1 MCENHFNKSVM
12 LPMILT
18 AVFLLSLSSLAFEVL
33 LTRVF
38 SISQWNHL
46 SFMVISIALFGF
58 AAAGTFLSLMDTF
71 KKDWEQRLSASGP
84 VKIFIILYTIT
95 AIGSFIFL
103 NGIPL
108 DYFKLPLEPVQIFYL
123 LTAYLVLA
131 LPFFFAGLVISLA
144 YAFIPERTGLV
155 YFASMAGS
163 ACGAILP
170 VPFLPLLGEGRF
182 IIFAALIPLIIIP
195 FQSPPANKIHMM
207 TKLMPRGKRFA
218 LQASVLFILVISG
231 LIVLMGGSTGINV
244 TPSPYKDLSR
254 ILKFPDTRIFK
265 TVTGLRG
272 KFDNV
277 QSPYIRFAPGLSL
290 KFKGTLPEQE
300 AIYKDGDTPFFI
312 YKPHRQTDEWF
323 SKFTLPY
330 AGYMLARNPEHILL
344 IQDGGGSGIPCVM
357 ASGARN
363 ITIVEQNPQI
373 AQMVRKHYNIPVV
386 NQNPKAFLARSDTHY
401 DIIHI
406 ENWGSSLPGSDA
418 LTQGYLFTT
427 ESFSEYLNHLTENGI
442 LIMARKLLLPPA
454 DCVRLWAEAYESLR
468 SLEFKNPEQHI
479 AVLRNWSTFTLI
491 VSVKP
496 FNDMTALK
504 DFAQNMN
511 FDLVFLPGITKE
523 MVNRF
528 NRFDAPYYFSELN
541 RLAEAYRSK
550 TEKAYFETYPLDVAP
565 QSDSRP
571 FPGRFLKWSKLK
583 ALYKMTGSRFYSL
596 FMSGELVVCVV
607 FLQALVIAI
616 FLLIVPVLTI
626 KKQDK
631 KPNISHMLYFLA
643 VGTGFMFVELFFIKK
658 YILIFGDPVISF
670 TVVLTGILIFSGLGG
685 YCSQRIGPG
694 GLRNVLI
701 ALIAVL
707 VLVFLGLDSMIRGIL
722 GFSKILQYA
731 LAILL
736 LILPCFLVGFP
747 FPLGMRYLLNR
758 PAQRAYAWTANGCAS
773 VLASV
778 LSAQIALSLGI
789 PIIILFAAA
798 AYLLAFLISNT
809 KTIGQK

>member
-1 MCENHFNKSVM
+1 
-12 LPMILT
+12 
-18 AVFLLSLSSLAFEVL
+18 
-33 LTRVF
+33 
-38 SISQWNHL
+38 
-46 SFMVISIALFGF
+46 
-58 AAAGTFLSLMDTF
+58 
-71 KKDWEQRLSASGP
+71 
-84 VKIFIILYTIT
+84 
-95 AIGSFIFL
+95 
-103 NGIPL
+103 
-108 DYFKLPLEPVQIFYL
+108 
-123 LTAYLVLA
+123 
-131 LPFFFAGLVISLA
+131 
-144 YAFIPERTGLV
+144 
-155 YFASMAGS
+155 
-163 ACGAILP
+163 
-170 VPFLPLLGEGRF
+170 
-182 IIFAALIPLIIIP
+182 
-195 FQSPPANKIHMM
+195 
-207 TKLMPRGKRFA
+207 
-218 LQASVLFILVISG
+218 
-231 LIVLMGGSTGINV
+231 
-244 TPSPYKDLSR
+244 
-254 ILKFPDTRIFK
+254 
-265 TVTGLRG
+265 
-272 KFDNV
+272 
-277 QSPYIRFAPGLSL
+277 
-290 KFKGTLPEQE
+290 
-300 AIYKDGDTPFFI
+300 
-312 YKPHRQTDEWF
+312 
-323 SKFTLPY
+323 
-330 AGYMLARNPEHILL
+330 
-344 IQDGGGSGIPCVM
+344 
-357 ASGARN
+357 
-363 ITIVEQNPQI
+363 
-373 AQMVRKHYNIPVV
+373 
-386 NQNPKAFLARSDTHY
+386 HY

-454 DCVRLWAEAYESLR
+454 DSIRLWAGAYESLR
-468 SLEFKNPEQHI
+468 SLEFENPGQHI
-479 AVLRNWSTFTLI
+479 AVLRNWSTFTLV

-496 FNDMTALK
+496 FNDMAALK

-528 NRFDAPYYFSELN
+528 NIFDAPYYFFELN

-550 TEKAYFETYPLDVAP
+550 TEKAYFETYPLDVSP

-616 FLLIVPVLTI
+616 FLLILPVLTI

-643 VGTGFMFVELFFIKK
+643 VGAGFMFVELFFIKK
-658 YILIFGDPVISF
+658 YILIFGDPVVSF
-670 TVVLTGILIFSGLGG
+670 TVVLTGILIFSGFGG

-707 VLVFLGLDSMIRGIL
+707 VLVFLGLDPMLRGIL

-736 LILPCFLVGFP
+736 LTLPCFLVGFP

-789 PIIILFAAA
+789 PIIILCAAA
-798 AYLLAFLISNT
+798 AYLLAFLISHN
-809 KTIGQK
+809 KTIGP

>member
-1 MCENHFNKSVM
+1 
-12 LPMILT
+12 MILT

-58 AAAGTFLSLMDTF
+58 AAAGTFLNIMDTH

-84 VKIFIILYTIT
+84 VKIFILLYTVT
-95 AIGSFIFL
+95 AIGSFIAL
-103 NGIPL
+103 NWIPL
-108 DYFKLPLEPVQIFYL
+108 DYFRLPLEPVQIFYL

-144 YAFIPERTGLV
+144 YAFIPEKTGFV

-170 VPFLPLLGEGRF
+170 VPFLPLLGEGKF
-182 IIFAALIPLIIIP
+182 IILATLIPLIIIP
-195 FQSPPANKIHMM
+195 FESTPAIKTIS
-207 TKLMPRGKRFA
+207 LGKRFA
-218 LQASVLFILVISG
+218 LQASGLFIVIIAG
-231 LIVLMGGSTGINV
+231 LIVSAGDGIGIKV
-244 TPSPYKDLSR
+244 VPSPYKDLSR
-254 ILKFPDTRIFK
+254 VLKFPDTRIFE

-272 KFDNV
+272 RFDSV

-290 KFKGTLPEQE
+290 KFKGTLPEQW

-312 YKPHRQTDEWF
+312 YKPRLQKDEGF
-323 SKFTLPY
+323 SRFTLPY
-330 AGYMLARNPEHILL
+330 AGYMLARNSEHILL
-344 IQDGGGSGIPCVM
+344 IQDGGGSAIPCAM

-363 ITIVEQNPQI
+363 LTVVEQNPQI
-373 AQMVRKHYNIPVV
+373 AHMVQKNYNIPVV
-386 NQNPKAFLARSDTHY
+386 TQNPRAFLVRSDTRY

-418 LTQGYLFTT
+418 LTQKYLFTT
-427 ESFSEYLNHLTENGI
+427 PSFSEYLKHLTKNGI

-454 DCVRLWAEAYESLR
+454 DSVRLWAEAYESLK
-468 SLEFKNPEQHI
+468 SLGYENPEQHI
-479 AVLRNWSTFTLI
+479 AILRNWSTFTLI

-496 FNDMTALK
+496 FNDTAVLK
-504 DFAQNMN
+504 EFAQNMN

-528 NRFDAPYYFSELN
+528 NMFDAPYHFSEIN
-541 RLAEAYRSK
+541 RLAEAYRSG
-550 TEKAYFETYPLDVAP
+550 TQKAYFETYPLDVAP
-565 QSDSRP
+565 QSDRRP
-571 FPGRFLKWSKLK
+571 FPGRFLKWAKLK
-583 ALYKMTGSRFYSL
+583 ALYKTTGSRFYSL

-607 FLQALVIAI
+607 FLQALVIAS
-616 FLLIVPVLTI
+616 FLLMLPGFTI

-643 VGTGFMFVELFFIKK
+643 VGAGFMFVELFFIKK
-658 YILIFGDPVISF
+658 YIFIFGDPVISF

-694 GLRNVLI
+694 GLRNVLL

-707 VLVFLGLDSMIRGIL
+707 ILVFLGLDPMIRTIL
-722 GFSKILQYA
+722 GCSKILQYA

-736 LILPCFLVGFP
+736 LTLPCFLVGLP

-758 PAQRAYAWTANGCAS
+758 PAHRAHAWTANGCAS
-773 VLASV
+773 VLTSI

-789 PIIILFAAA
+789 PVIILCAAA
-798 AYLLAFLISNT
+798 AYLVAFLISQT
-809 KTIGQK
+809 KIIGQK

>member
-1 MCENHFNKSVM
+1 
-12 LPMILT
+12 MILP
-18 AVFLLSLSSLAFEVL
+18 AVFLLSLSSIAFEVL

-58 AAAGTFLSLMDTF
+58 AAAGTFLNIIDTY

-84 VKIFIILYTIT
+84 VKIFILLYTVT
-95 AIGSFIFL
+95 AIGSFIVL
-103 NGIPL
+103 NRIPL
-108 DYFKLPLEPVQIFYL
+108 DYFRLPLEPAQIFYL

-144 YAFIPERTGLV
+144 YAFIPEKTGFV

-182 IIFAALIPLIIIP
+182 IILAALIPLIIIP
-195 FQSPPANKIHMM
+195 FERTPAKKIHTT
-207 TKLMPRGKRFA
+207 TKTISRGKPFA
-218 LQASVLFILVISG
+218 LRASALLIVLIAG
-231 LIVLMGGSTGINV
+231 LIVSMGDGIGIKV

-254 ILKFPDTRIFK
+254 VLKFPDTRIFE

-272 KFDNV
+272 RFDSV

-290 KFKGTLPEQE
+290 KFKGTLPEQQ

-312 YKPHRQTDEWF
+312 YKPHLQKDECF

-330 AGYMLARNPEHILL
+330 AGYMLVPKPEHILL
-344 IQDGGGSGIPCVM
+344 IHDGGGSAIPCAM
-357 ASGARN
+357 ASGAPN

-373 AQMVRKHYNIPVV
+373 AHMVRKNYNIPVV

-442 LIMARKLLLPPA
+442 LIMPRKLLLPPA
-454 DCVRLWAEAYESLR
+454 DSVRLWAEAYESLR

-479 AVLRNWSTFTLI
+479 AILRNWSTFTLV

-496 FNDMTALK
+496 FNDMAALK

-528 NRFDAPYYFSELN
+528 NIFDAPYYFFEIN

-596 FMSGELVVCVV
+596 FMSGELVVFVV
-607 FLQALVIAI
+607 FLQALFIAI
-616 FLLIVPVLTI
+616 FLLMLPVLAI
-626 KKQDK
+626 KKKEK
-631 KPNISHMLYFLA
+631 KQNISHLIYFLA
-643 VGTGFMFVELFFIKK
+643 VGAGFMFVELFFIKK

-670 TVVLTGILIFSGLGG
+670 TVVLTGILIFSGFGG
-685 YCSQRIGPG
+685 YCSQRVGPG

-707 VLVFLGLDSMIRGIL
+707 VLVFLGLDPMIRGIL

-789 PIIILFAAA
+789 PIIILCAAA
-798 AYLLAFLISNT
+798 AYLVAFFISNT
-809 KTIGQK
+809 KTMGALPLC

>member
-58 AAAGTFLSLMDTF
+58 AAAGTFLNIMDTRQ
-71 KKDWEQRLSASGP
+71 KNWEQRLSASDSL
-84 VKIFIILYTIT
+84 KIFILLYTVT
-95 AIGSFIFL
+95 AMGSFIVL
-103 NGIPL
+103 NRIPL
-108 DYFKLPLEPVQIFYL
+108 DYFRLPLEPVQIFYL

-144 YAFIPERTGLV
+144 YAFIPEKTGVV

-170 VPFLPLLGEGRF
+170 VPFLPLLGEGKF
-182 IIFAALIPLIIIP
+182 IIFAALIPLIFIP
-195 FQSPPANKIHMM
+195 FKKTPAKKKHTT
-207 TKLMPRGKRFA
+207 TKSISHGKRFTF
-218 LQASVLFILVISG
+218 QVSSLFIVLIAGLLV
-231 LIVLMGGSTGINV
+231 LTGDGIGIKV
-244 TPSPYKDLSR
+244 IPSPYKDLSR
-254 ILKFPDTRIFK
+254 VLKFPDTRIFE
-265 TVTGLRG
+265 TLTALNGR
-272 KFDNV
+272 FDGV

-290 KFKGTLPEQE
+290 KYNGTLPEQL
-300 AIYKDGDTPFFI
+300 AIFKDGDTPFFI
-312 YKPHRQTDEWF
+312 YKPHLQKDVGF
-323 SKFTLPY
+323 SRFTLPY
-330 AGYMLARNPEHILL
+330 AGYILTPNPEHVLL
-344 IQDGGGSGIPCVM
+344 IQDGGGSAIPCAM
-357 ASGARN
+357 ACGARN
-363 ITIVEQNPQI
+363 ITIVEQKPQLAHI
-373 AQMVRKHYNIPVV
+373 IRKNYNIPVV

-418 LTQGYLFTT
+418 LTQSYLFTT

-454 DCVRLWAEAYESLR
+454 DAVRLWAEAYESLR

-479 AVLRNWSTFTLI
+479 AVLRDWSRFTLI
-491 VSVKP
+491 VSVMPLK
-496 FNDMTALK
+496 DTDVLK

-511 FDLVFLPGITKE
+511 FDLVFLPGITKQ

-528 NRFDAPYYFSELN
+528 NIFDAPYYFSEIN
-541 RLAEAYRSK
+541 YLAKAYRSG
-550 TEKAYFETYPLDVAP
+550 TEHVFFKTYPLDVKP
-565 QSDSRP
+565 QPDNRP
-571 FPGRFLKWSKLK
+571 FPGRFLKWPKLK
-583 ALYKMTGSRFYSL
+583 ALYKITGSRFYSL
-596 FMSGELVVCVV
+596 FMSGEVVVCVV
-607 FLQALVIAI
+607 FVQALVISVF
-616 FLLIVPVLTI
+616 FLMVPVLTI

-631 KPNISHMLYFLA
+631 KKNISHMLYFLS
-643 VGTGFMFVELFFIKK
+643 VGAGFMFVELFFIKK
-658 YILIFGDPVISF
+658 YIIIFGDPVISF

-685 YCSQRIGPG
+685 YCSQRIGSD
-694 GLRNVLI
+694 GLRNALL

-707 VLVFLGLDSMIRGIL
+707 IFVFLGLDPMVRAIL
-722 GFSKILQYA
+722 GYSKMLQYA

-736 LILPCFLVGFP
+736 LVLPCFLVGLP
-747 FPLGMRYLLNR
+747 FPLGMRYLLNH
-758 PAQRAYAWTANGCAS
+758 PAQRAYAWTTNGCAS
-773 VLASV
+773 VLTSI

-789 PIIILFAAA
+789 PIIILCAAG
-798 AYLLAFLISNT
+798 AYFLAFLMSNT

>member
-1 MCENHFNKSVM
+1 
-12 LPMILT
+12 MILT

-58 AAAGTFLSLMDTF
+58 AAAGTFLNIIDTH
-71 KKDWEQRLSASGP
+71 KKDWEHRLSASGP

-95 AIGSFIFL
+95 AIGSFILL
-103 NGIPL
+103 NRIPL
-108 DYFKLPLEPVQIFYL
+108 DYFRLPLEPVQIFYL

-144 YAFIPERTGLV
+144 YAFIPEKTGVV

-182 IIFAALIPLIIIP
+182 IILAALIPLIIVP
-195 FQSPPANKIHMM
+195 FERSPANKIRM
-207 TKLMPRGKRFA
+207 TPKPMSRGKRFA
-218 LQASVLFILVISG
+218 LRASVLFIVIIAGMLVSI
-231 LIVLMGGSTGINV
+231 GGGIGIKV

-254 ILKFPDTRIFK
+254 VLKYPDTRIFE

-272 KFDNV
+272 RFDSV
-277 QSPYIRFAPGLSL
+277 HSPYIRFAPGLSL
-290 KFKGTLPEQE
+290 RFKDILPEQW
-300 AIYKDGDTPFFI
+300 AIYKDGDTPFFA
-312 YKPHRQTDEWF
+312 YKLQPQKDERF
-323 SKFTLPY
+323 SRFTLPY
-330 AGYMLARNPEHILL
+330 AGYMVARNPEHILL
-344 IQDGGGSGIPCVM
+344 IQDGGGSAIPCAM
-357 ASGARN
+357 ACGARN
-363 ITIVEQNPQI
+363 ITVVEQNPQI
-373 AQMVRKHYNIPVV
+373 AHMVRKNYNIPVV
-386 NQNPKAFLARSDTHY
+386 NQNPRAFMARSDTHY

-427 ESFSEYLNHLTENGI
+427 ASFSEYLNHLTENGI

-454 DCVRLWAEAYESLR
+454 HSIRLWAAAYESLR
-468 SLEFKNPEQHI
+468 SLDFENPERHI

-496 FNDMTALK
+496 FNDMAVLK

-511 FDLVFLPGITKE
+511 FDFVFLPGITKE

-528 NRFDAPYYFSELN
+528 NIFDVPYHYIEIK
-541 RLAEAYRSK
+541 RLADAYRSG
-550 TEKAYFETYPLDVAP
+550 TQKAYFETYPLDVSP
-565 QSDSRP
+565 QSDRRP

-583 ALYKMTGSRFYSL
+583 ALYKVTGSRFYSL
-596 FMSGELVVCVV
+596 FMSGEVVVSVV
-607 FLQALVIAI
+607 FLEAVFIAI
-616 FLLIVPVLTI
+616 FLLMLPVLSI

-631 KPNISHMLYFLA
+631 KPSISHLIYFLA
-643 VGTGFMFVELFFIKK
+643 VGAGFMFVELFFIKK
-658 YILIFGDPVISF
+658 YIFIFGDPVISF
-670 TVVLTGILIFSGLGG
+670 TVVLTGILIFSGFGG
-685 YCSQRIGPG
+685 YFSQRIGPR

-707 VLVFLGLDSMIRGIL
+707 ILVFLGLDPILPGIL
-722 GFSKILQYA
+722 GCSKILQYA

-736 LILPCFLVGFP
+736 LIPPCFLVGLP
-747 FPLGMRYLLNR
+747 FPLGMRYLLSR
-758 PAQRAYAWTANGCAS
+758 PDQRAYAWTANGCAS
-773 VLASV
+773 VLTSI
-778 LSAQIALSLGI
+778 LSAQLALSLGI
-789 PIIILFAAA
+789 PIIILCAAA
-798 AYLLAFLISNT
+798 AYLLAFLISNI
-809 KTIGQK
+809 KIIGQK

>member
-1 MCENHFNKSVM
+1 MYENHFNKSVM
-12 LPMILT
+12 LPMILP

-58 AAAGTFLSLMDTF
+58 AAAGTFLNITDTF

-84 VKIFIILYTIT
+84 VKIFIILYTVT
-95 AIGSFIFL
+95 AIGSFIVL
-103 NGIPL
+103 NRIPL
-108 DYFKLPLEPVQIFYL
+108 DYFRLPLEPVQIFYL
-123 LTAYLVLA
+123 LTAYLLLA

-144 YAFIPERTGLV
+144 YAFIPEKTGFV

-163 ACGAILP
+163 ACGAILT
-170 VPFLPLLGEGRF
+170 VPFLPLLGEGKF
-182 IIFAALIPLIIIP
+182 IILTALIPLIIIP
-195 FQSPPANKIHMM
+195 FERPPASKIHTT
-207 TKLMPRGKRFA
+207 TKIIPRGKPFA
-218 LQASVLFILVISG
+218 LRASAL
-231 LIVLMGGSTGINV
+231 LIVLITGLLVLMGDGIGIKV

-254 ILKFPDTRIFK
+254 VLKFPDTRIFE
-265 TVTGLRG
+265 TVTGLGGR
-272 KFDNV
+272 FDSV

-290 KFKGTLPEQE
+290 KFKGTLPEQR

-312 YKPHRQTDEWF
+312 YKPHLQKDEWF

-344 IQDGGGSGIPCVM
+344 IQDGGGSGIPCAM

-373 AQMVRKHYNIPVV
+373 AHMIRKNYNIPVV
-386 NQNPKAFLARSDTHY
+386 NQTPRSFMTRSDTHY

-427 ESFSEYLNHLTENGI
+427 TSFSGYLNHLTENGI

-454 DCVRLWAEAYESLR
+454 DSVRLWAEAYESLR

-496 FNDMTALK
+496 FNDTAVLK

-511 FDLVFLPGITKE
+511 FDLVFLPGITKQ

-528 NRFDAPYYFSELN
+528 NIFDAPYYFSELN

-571 FPGRFLKWSKLK
+571 FPGKFLKWSKLK

-616 FLLIVPVLTI
+616 FLLMLPVFTI

-631 KPNISHMLYFLA
+631 KPNISHILYFLA
-643 VGTGFMFVELFFIKK
+643 VGAGFMFVELFFIKK

-670 TVVLTGILIFSGLGG
+670 TVVLTGVLIFSGLGG

-701 ALIAVL
+701 TLIAVL
-707 VLVFLGLDSMIRGIL
+707 ILVFLGLDPMIRGIL
-722 GFSKILQYA
+722 GCSKILQYA

-736 LILPCFLVGFP
+736 LILPCFLVGLP

-758 PAQRAYAWTANGCAS
+758 PAHRAYAWTANGCAS
-773 VLASV
+773 VLTSI
-778 LSAQIALSLGI
+778 LSAQLALSLGI
-789 PIIILFAAA
+789 PIIILCAAA
-798 AYLLAFLISNT
+798 SYLLAFLISHN
-809 KTIGQK
+809 KTIGP

>member
-1 MCENHFNKSVM
+1 MTLAS
-12 LPMILT
+12 
-18 AVFLLSLSSLAFEVL
+18 VFLLSLSSLALEVL

-58 AAAGTFLSLMDTF
+58 AAAGTFLNIIDTR
-71 KKDWEQRLSASGP
+71 KKDWEKRLSSSGP
-84 VKIFIILYTIT
+84 VKFFIILYTVT
-95 AIGSFIFL
+95 AIGSFMVL
-103 NGIPL
+103 NRIPL
-108 DYFKLPLEPVQIFYL
+108 DYFRLPLEPVQIFYL
-123 LTAYLVLA
+123 FTAYLLLS

-144 YAFIPERTGLV
+144 YAFIPEKTGFV

-163 ACGAILP
+163 ACGAIIP

-182 IIFAALIPLIIIP
+182 IILAALIPLIILP
-195 FQSPPANKIHMM
+195 FERPPANKIH
-207 TKLMPRGKRFA
+207 TKTKTTSRGKRFA
-218 LQASVLFILVISG
+218 LQASGLFIVIIAGLLVS
-231 LIVLMGGSTGINV
+231 MGDGIGIKVN
-244 TPSPYKDLSR
+244 PSPYKDLSR
-254 ILKFPDTRIFK
+254 VLKFPDTRIFE

-272 KFDNV
+272 RFDSV

-290 KFKGTLPEQE
+290 KFKDILPKQW
-300 AIYKDGDTPFFI
+300 AIYKDGDTPFFG
-312 YKPHRQTDEWF
+312 YKLQLQKDEWF
-323 SKFTLPY
+323 SRFTLPY
-330 AGYMLARNPEHILL
+330 AGYMLAPNPEHILL
-344 IQDGGGSGIPCVM
+344 IQDGGGSGIPCAM
-357 ASGARN
+357 ACGACN
-363 ITIVEQNPQI
+363 ITIVEQKPQI
-373 AQMVRKHYNIPVV
+373 AHMVRKNYNIPVV
-386 NQNPKAFLARSDTHY
+386 NQNPRAFMARSDNHY

-427 ESFSEYLNHLTENGI
+427 SSFSVYLNHLTENGI

-454 DCVRLWAEAYESLR
+454 DSIRLWAGAYESLR
-468 SLEFKNPEQHI
+468 SLEFENPEQHI

-496 FNDMTALK
+496 FNDMAVLK

-511 FDLVFLPGITKE
+511 FDLVFLPDITKE

-528 NRFDAPYYFSELN
+528 NIFDAPYYFFEIN
-541 RLAEAYRSK
+541 RLAEAYRSG

-596 FMSGELVVCVV
+596 FMSGELVVYVV

-616 FLLIVPVLTI
+616 FLLMLPVFTI

-631 KPNISHMLYFLA
+631 KSNISHILYFLA
-643 VGTGFMFVELFFIKK
+643 VGAGFMFVELFFIKK
-658 YILIFGDPVISF
+658 YIFIFGDPVISF
-670 TVVLTGILIFSGLGG
+670 TMVLTGVLVFSGLGG

-694 GLRNVLI
+694 GLRYVLI

-707 VLVFLGLDSMIRGIL
+707 IFIFLGLDPMIHRIL
-722 GFSKILQYA
+722 GLSKILQYT
-731 LAILL
+731 LATLL
-736 LILPCFLVGFP
+736 LILPGFLVGLP

-773 VLASV
+773 VLTSII
-778 LSAQIALSLGI
+778 SAQIALSLGI
-789 PIIILFAAA
+789 PIIILCAAA
-798 AYLLAFLISNT
+798 AYLVAFFISNT
-809 KTIGQK
+809 KTIGP

>member
-1 MCENHFNKSVM
+1 
-12 LPMILT
+12 MILT

-58 AAAGTFLSLMDTF
+58 AAAGTFLNIIDTH

-84 VKIFIILYTIT
+84 VKIFIILYTVT
-95 AIGSFIFL
+95 AIGSFILL
-103 NGIPL
+103 NRIPL
-108 DYFKLPLEPVQIFYL
+108 DYFRLPLEPVQIFYL
-123 LTAYLVLA
+123 LTAYLLLA

-144 YAFIPERTGLV
+144 YTFIPEKTGFV

-163 ACGAILP
+163 ACGAIIP

-182 IIFAALIPLIIIP
+182 IILAALIPLIIIP
-195 FQSPPANKIHMM
+195 FERPPANKIH
-207 TKLMPRGKRFA
+207 TKTKTISRGKPFA
-218 LQASVLFILVISG
+218 LQASALFIVIIAGLLVS
-231 LIVLMGGSTGINV
+231 MGDGIGIKV
-244 TPSPYKDLSR
+244 TPSPYKELSR
-254 ILKFPDTRIFK
+254 VLKFPDTRIFV

-272 KFDNV
+272 RFDSV

-290 KFKGTLPEQE
+290 KFKGTLPEQW
-300 AIYKDGDTPFFI
+300 AIFKDGDTPFFI
-312 YKPHRQTDEWF
+312 YKPHLQKDEWF
-323 SKFTLPY
+323 SRVTLSY
-330 AGYMLARNPEHILL
+330 AGYMLVPNPEHILL
-344 IQDGGGSGIPCVM
+344 IQDGGGSAIPCAM

-363 ITIVEQNPQI
+363 ITIVEQKPQI
-373 AQMVRKHYNIPVV
+373 AHMVRKNYNIPVV
-386 NQNPKAFLARSDTHY
+386 NQTPRAFMTRSDTHY

-418 LTQGYLFTT
+418 LTQEYLFTT
-427 ESFSEYLNHLTENGI
+427 TSFSEYLNHLTENGI
-442 LIMARKLLLPPA
+442 LIMARKLLLPPS
-454 DCVRLWAEAYESLR
+454 DSIRLWAGAYESLR
-468 SLEFKNPEQHI
+468 SLEFENPEQHI

-496 FNDMTALK
+496 FNDTAVLK
-504 DFAQNMN
+504 DFARNMN

-528 NRFDAPYYFSELN
+528 NIFDAPYHFFEIN
-541 RLAEAYRSK
+541 RLAEAYRSG

-596 FMSGELVVCVV
+596 FMSGEIVVSVV
-607 FLQALVIAI
+607 FLEALVIAI
-616 FLLIVPVLTI
+616 FLLMLPVFTI

-631 KPNISHMLYFLA
+631 KPNISHLIYFLA
-643 VGTGFMFVELFFIKK
+643 VGAGFMFVELFFIKK
-658 YILIFGDPVISF
+658 YIFIFGDPVISF

-707 VLVFLGLDSMIRGIL
+707 ILVFLGLDPMIRGIL

-736 LILPCFLVGFP
+736 LILPCFLVGLP

-773 VLASV
+773 VLTSI

-789 PIIILFAAA
+789 PIIILCAAA
-798 AYLLAFLISNT
+798 AYLLAFLISQT
-809 KTIGQK
+809 KIIGQK

>member
-1 MCENHFNKSVM
+1 
-12 LPMILT
+12 
-18 AVFLLSLSSLAFEVL
+18 
-33 LTRVF
+33 
-38 SISQWNHL
+38 
-46 SFMVISIALFGF
+46 MVISIALFGF
-58 AAAGTFLSLMDTF
+58 AAAGTFLNIIDTY
-71 KKDWEQRLSASGP
+71 KKDWEQRLSATGP
-84 VKIFIILYTIT
+84 VKIFIILYTVT
-95 AIGSFIFL
+95 AIGSFIVL
-103 NGIPL
+103 NRIPL
-108 DYFKLPLEPVQIFYL
+108 DYFRLPLEPAQIFYL
-123 LTAYLVLA
+123 LTAYLALA

-144 YAFIPERTGLV
+144 YAFIPQKTGFV

-170 VPFLPLLGEGRF
+170 VPFLPLLGEGKF
-182 IIFAALIPLIIIP
+182 IILAALIPLIIIP
-195 FQSPPANKIHMM
+195 FERTPAKKIHTT
-207 TKLMPRGKRFA
+207 TKTISRGKPFA
-218 LQASVLFILVISG
+218 LQASALLIVLIAG
-231 LIVLMGGSTGINV
+231 LIVSMGDGIGIKV

-254 ILKFPDTRIFK
+254 VLKFPDTRIFE

-272 KFDNV
+272 RFDSV

-290 KFKGTLPEQE
+290 KFKGTLPEQQ

-312 YKPHRQTDEWF
+312 YKPHLQKA
-323 SKFTLPY
+323 KFTLPY
-330 AGYMLARNPEHILL
+330 AGYMLVPKPEHILL
-344 IQDGGGSGIPCVM
+344 IHDGGGSAIPCAM

-363 ITIVEQNPQI
+363 ITIVEQKPRI
-373 AQMVRKHYNIPVV
+373 AHMVRKNYNIPVV
-386 NQNPKAFLARSDTHY
+386 NQNPRAFMARSDTHY

-427 ESFSEYLNHLTENGI
+427 ASFSGYLNHLTENGI

-454 DCVRLWAEAYESLR
+454 DSIRLWAGAYESLR

-491 VSVKP
+491 VSMKP
-496 FNDMTALK
+496 FNDTAVLK

-528 NRFDAPYYFSELN
+528 NIFDAPYYFFEIN
-541 RLAEAYRSK
+541 RLAEAYRSG

-596 FMSGELVVCVV
+596 FMSGELVVFVV
-607 FLQALVIAI
+607 FLQALSIAI
-616 FLLIVPVLTI
+616 FLLMLPVLAI
-626 KKQDK
+626 KKKEK
-631 KPNISHMLYFLA
+631 KQNISHLIYFLA
-643 VGTGFMFVELFFIKK
+643 VGAGFMFVELFFIKK

-670 TVVLTGILIFSGLGG
+670 TVVLTGILIFSGWGG

-707 VLVFLGLDSMIRGIL
+707 ILVFLGLDPMIRGIL

-773 VLASV
+773 VLTSI

-789 PIIILFAAA
+789 PIIILCAAA
-798 AYLLAFLISNT
+798 AYLVAFFISNT
-809 KTIGQK
+809 KTIGP

>member
-1 MCENHFNKSVM
+1 
-12 LPMILT
+12 
-18 AVFLLSLSSLAFEVL
+18 
-33 LTRVF
+33 
-38 SISQWNHL
+38 
-46 SFMVISIALFGF
+46 MVISIALFGF
-58 AAAGTFLSLMDTF
+58 AAAGTFLNIMDTH

-84 VKIFIILYTIT
+84 VKIFILLYSVT
-95 AIGSFIFL
+95 AIGSFIVL
-103 NGIPL
+103 NRIPL
-108 DYFKLPLEPVQIFYL
+108 DYFRLPLEPVQIFYV

-144 YAFIPERTGLV
+144 YAFIPEKTGFV

-170 VPFLPLLGEGRF
+170 VPFLPLLGEGKF
-182 IIFAALIPLIIIP
+182 IILAALIPLIIIP
-195 FQSPPANKIHMM
+195 FEKTPAKKIHMT
-207 TKLMPRGKRFA
+207 TKTISFGKRFT
-218 LQASVLFILVISG
+218 LQVFGLFIVIIAGLLVS
-231 LIVLMGGSTGINV
+231 MGDGIGIKVIPST
-244 TPSPYKDLSR
+244 YKDLSR
-254 ILKFPDTRIFK
+254 VLKFPDTRIFE

-272 KFDNV
+272 RFDSV

-290 KFKGTLPEQE
+290 KFKGTLPEQL
-300 AIYKDGDTPFFI
+300 AIFKDGDTPFFI
-312 YKPHRQTDEWF
+312 YKPHPQKDVWF

-344 IQDGGGSGIPCVM
+344 IQDGGGSAIPCAM
-357 ASGARN
+357 ASGAPN
-363 ITIVEQNPQI
+363 ITVVEQNPQI
-373 AQMVRKHYNIPVV
+373 AHMVLKNYNIPVV

-454 DCVRLWAEAYESLR
+454 DSVRLWAEAYESLR

-496 FNDMTALK
+496 FSNTALLK
-504 DFAQNMN
+504 DFARNMN

-528 NRFDAPYYFSELN
+528 NIFDAPYYFFELN
-541 RLAEAYRSK
+541 RLAEAYRSE
-550 TEKAYFETYPLDVAP
+550 TEKAYFETYSLDVAP

-571 FPGRFLKWSKLK
+571 FPGRFLKWAKLK
-583 ALYKMTGSRFYSL
+583 ALYKTTGSRFYSL

-616 FLLIVPVLTI
+616 FLLILPVFTL

-631 KPNISHMLYFLA
+631 KPNISQMFYFLA
-643 VGTGFMFVELFFIKK
+643 VGAGFMFVELFFIKK

-670 TVVLTGILIFSGLGG
+670 TVVLTGILIFSGWGG
-685 YCSQRIGPG
+685 YCSQKIGPG
-694 GLRNVLI
+694 GLRNVLL

-707 VLVFLGLDSMIRGIL
+707 ILVFLGLDPMIRAIL
-722 GFSKILQYA
+722 GCCKILQYA

-736 LILPCFLVGFP
+736 LIPPCFLVGLP

-758 PAQRAYAWTANGCAS
+758 PAHRAHAWTANGCAS
-773 VLASV
+773 VLTSI

-789 PIIILFAAA
+789 PIIILCAAA
-798 AYLLAFLISNT
+798 AYLLAFLTSNT

>member
-1 MCENHFNKSVM
+1 MTLAS
-12 LPMILT
+12 
-18 AVFLLSLSSLAFEVL
+18 VFLLSLSSLALEVL

-58 AAAGTFLSLMDTF
+58 AAAGTFLNIIDTH
-71 KKDWEQRLSASGP
+71 KKDWEKRLSSSGP
-84 VKIFIILYTIT
+84 VKIFIILYTVT
-95 AIGSFIFL
+95 AIGSFMVL
-103 NGIPL
+103 NRIPL
-108 DYFKLPLEPVQIFYL
+108 DYFRLPLEPVQIFYL
-123 LTAYLVLA
+123 FTAFLLLS

-144 YAFIPERTGLV
+144 YAFIPEKTGFV

-170 VPFLPLLGEGRF
+170 FPFLSFLGEGRF
-182 IIFAALIPLIIIP
+182 IILAALIPLIIIP
-195 FQSPPANKIHMM
+195 FERSTTNKIHAV
-207 TKLMPRGKRFA
+207 TKNISRGKRFA
-218 LQASVLFILVISG
+218 FQVTGLFIVLTAG
-231 LIVLMGGSTGINV
+231 LFFSMGDGIEV
-244 TPSPYKDLSR
+244 KVKPSPYKDLSR
-254 ILKFPDTRIFK
+254 VLQFPDTRIFE

-272 KFDNV
+272 RFDSV

-290 KFKGTLPEQE
+290 KFKDILPEQW

-312 YKPHRQTDEWF
+312 YKLQLQKDKWF
-323 SKFTLPY
+323 SRFTLPY
-330 AGYMLARNPEHILL
+330 AGYMLVPNPEHILL
-344 IQDGGGSGIPCVM
+344 IQDGGGSGIPCAM

-363 ITIVEQNPQI
+363 ITLVEQKPQI
-373 AQMVRKHYNIPVV
+373 AHIVRNHYNIPVV
-386 NQNPKAFLARSDTHY
+386 NQNPRTFMARSDKHY

-406 ENWGSSLPGSDA
+406 ENWGGSLPGSDA

-427 ESFSEYLNHLTENGI
+427 PSFSEYLNHLTENGI

-454 DCVRLWAEAYESLR
+454 DSIRLWAEAYESLR
-468 SLEFKNPEQHI
+468 SLEFENPERHI

-491 VSVKP
+491 VSVRP
-496 FNDMTALK
+496 FNDMTGLK

-511 FDLVFLPGITKE
+511 FDLVYLPGITEE

-528 NRFDAPYYFSELN
+528 NIFDAPYHFLEIS
-541 RLAEAYRSK
+541 RLAEAYRSG
-550 TEKAYFETYPLDVAP
+550 TEQAYFEAYPLDVAP

-571 FPGRFLKWSKLK
+571 FPGRFLKWTRLK

-596 FMSGELVVCVV
+596 FMSGEIVVCVV
-607 FLQALVIAI
+607 FLEALVIAV
-616 FLLIVPVLTI
+616 FLLMVPVFTI
-626 KKQDK
+626 KEQDK
-631 KPNISHMLYFLA
+631 KPNISHILYFLA
-643 VGTGFMFVELFFIKK
+643 VGAGFMFVELFFIKK
-658 YILIFGDPVISF
+658 YIFIFGDPVISF
-670 TVVLTGILIFSGLGG
+670 TVVLTGILVFSGFGG

-694 GLRNVLI
+694 GLRYILI

-707 VLVFLGLDSMIRGIL
+707 IFVFLGLDPMIHRIL
-722 GFSKILQYA
+722 GLSKILQYT

-736 LILPCFLVGFP
+736 LILPCFLVGLP

-773 VLASV
+773 VLTSI

-789 PIIILFAAA
+789 PIIILCAAS
-798 AYLLAFLISNT
+798 AYLVAFLISNT
-809 KTIGQK
+809 KIIGQK

>member
-1 MCENHFNKSVM
+1 
-12 LPMILT
+12 MILT

-58 AAAGTFLSLMDTF
+58 AAAGTFLNIMDTH
-71 KKDWEQRLSASGP
+71 KKDWEQRLSSSGP
-84 VKIFIILYTIT
+84 VKIFILLYSVT
-95 AIGSFIFL
+95 AMGSFIVL
-103 NGIPL
+103 NRIPL
-108 DYFKLPLEPVQIFYL
+108 DYFRLPLEPVQIFYL

-144 YAFIPERTGLV
+144 YAFIPEKTGFV

-170 VPFLPLLGEGRF
+170 VPFLPLLGEGKF
-182 IIFAALIPLIIIP
+182 IILAALIPLIIIP
-195 FQSPPANKIHMM
+195 FESTPAKKILTT
-207 TKLMPRGKRFA
+207 TKTISRGKRFT
-218 LQASVLFILVISG
+218 LQVSGLFIVIIAGLLVS
-231 LIVLMGGSTGINV
+231 MGNGIGINV
-244 TPSPYKDLSR
+244 IPSPYKDLSR
-254 ILKFPDTRIFK
+254 VLKFPDTRIFE
-265 TVTGLRG
+265 TITGLRG
-272 KFDNV
+272 RFDSV
-277 QSPYIRFAPGLSL
+277 QSPYNRFAPGLSL
-290 KFKGTLPEQE
+290 KFKGTLPKQL
-300 AIYKDGDTPFFI
+300 AIFKDGDTPFFI
-312 YKPHRQTDEWF
+312 YKPHLQKDLKF
-323 SKFTLPY
+323 SRFTLPY
-330 AGYMLARNPEHILL
+330 AGYMLAPDPEHVLL
-344 IQDGGGSGIPCVM
+344 IQDGGGSAIPCAM
-357 ASGARN
+357 ASGIRN

-373 AQMVRKHYNIPVV
+373 AHMVRKNYNIPVV

-418 LTQGYLFTT
+418 LTQSYLFTA
-427 ESFSEYLNHLTENGI
+427 ESFSEYFNHLTENGI

-454 DCVRLWAEAYESLR
+454 DSVRLWAEAYESLR
-468 SLEFKNPEQHI
+468 SLEFENPEQHI

-496 FNDMTALK
+496 FNDTAVLK
-504 DFAQNMN
+504 NFAQNMN
-511 FDLVFLPGITKE
+511 FDLVFLPGITME

-528 NRFDAPYYFSELN
+528 NIFDAPYYFSEIN
-541 RLAEAYRSK
+541 RLAKAYRSK
-550 TEKAYFETYPLDVAP
+550 TEKAYFKTYSLDVAP

-571 FPGRFLKWSKLK
+571 FPGRFLKWTKLK
-583 ALYKMTGSRFYSL
+583 ALYKITGSRFYSL
-596 FMSGELVVCVV
+596 FMSGEVVVCVV

-616 FLLIVPVLTI
+616 FLLMLPVFTI

-631 KPNISHMLYFLA
+631 KPNIYNMLYFLA
-643 VGTGFMFVELFFIKK
+643 VGAGFMFVELFFIKK
-658 YILIFGDPVISF
+658 YIIIFGDPVISF

-685 YCSQRIGPG
+685 YCSQRIGPA
-694 GLRNVLI
+694 GLRNVLL

-707 VLVFLGLDSMIRGIL
+707 ILVYLGLDPMIRAIL
-722 GFSKILQYA
+722 GCSKILQYA

-736 LILPCFLVGFP
+736 LILPCFLVGLP

-758 PAQRAYAWTANGCAS
+758 PAHRAHAWTANGCAS
-773 VLASV
+773 VLTSI

-789 PIIILFAAA
+789 PVIILCAAV
-798 AYLLAFLISNT
+798 AYLLAFLMSNT
-809 KTIGQK
+809 KIIGQK

>member
-1 MCENHFNKSVM
+1 
-12 LPMILT
+12 MILA

-58 AAAGTFLSLMDTF
+58 AAAGTFLNITDTF

-84 VKIFIILYTIT
+84 VKIFILLYTVT
-95 AIGSFIFL
+95 AIGSFIVL
-103 NGIPL
+103 NRIPL
-108 DYFKLPLEPVQIFYL
+108 DYFRLPLEPVQIFYL
-123 LTAYLVLA
+123 LTAYLLLA

-144 YAFIPERTGLV
+144 YAFIPEKTGVV

-170 VPFLPLLGEGRF
+170 VPFLPLLGEGKF
-182 IIFAALIPLIIIP
+182 IILAALIPLIIIP
-195 FQSPPANKIHMM
+195 FERLPGNKIH
-207 TKLMPRGKRFA
+207 TKTKTISRGKSFA
-218 LQASVLFILVISG
+218 LQASAL
-231 LIVLMGGSTGINV
+231 LIVLITGLFVSMGDGIGIKV

-254 ILKFPDTRIFK
+254 VLKFPDTQIFE

-272 KFDNV
+272 RFDSV

-290 KFKGTLPEQE
+290 KFKGTLPEQR

-312 YKPHRQTDEWF
+312 YKPHLQKNEWF

-330 AGYMLARNPEHILL
+330 AGYMLARNPDHILL

-357 ASGARN
+357 ACGARN
-363 ITIVEQNPQI
+363 ITVVEQNPQI
-373 AQMVRKHYNIPVV
+373 AHMIRKNYNIPVV
-386 NQNPKAFLARSDTHY
+386 NQTPRSFMTRSDTHY

-418 LTQGYLFTT
+418 LTQEYLFTMT
-427 ESFSEYLNHLTENGI
+427 SFSGYLSHLTENGI

-454 DCVRLWAEAYESLR
+454 DSVRLWAEAYESLR
-468 SLEFKNPEQHI
+468 SLEFQNPEQHI

-496 FNDMTALK
+496 FNDAAVLK

-528 NRFDAPYYFSELN
+528 NIFDAPYYFFEIN
-541 RLAEAYRSK
+541 RLAQAYRSG

-565 QSDSRP
+565 QSDRRP

-616 FLLIVPVLTI
+616 LLLMLPVFTI

-631 KPNISHMLYFLA
+631 KPNIFHILYFLA
-643 VGTGFMFVELFFIKK
+643 VGAGFMFVELFFIKK

-670 TVVLTGILIFSGLGG
+670 TVVLTGVLIFSGLGG

-694 GLRNVLI
+694 GLRNILI
-701 ALIAVL
+701 VLIAVL
-707 VLVFLGLDSMIRGIL
+707 ILVFLGLDPMIRGIL
-722 GFSKILQYA
+722 GCSKIFQYA
-731 LAILL
+731 LAFLL
-736 LILPCFLVGFP
+736 LFLPCFLVGLP

-773 VLASV
+773 VLTSI
-778 LSAQIALSLGI
+778 LSAQLALSLGI
-789 PIIILFAAA
+789 PIIILCAAA
-798 AYLLAFLISNT
+798 SYLLAFLMSHN
-809 KTIGQK
+809 KTIGP

>member
-1 MCENHFNKSVM
+1 
-12 LPMILT
+12 MILT

-58 AAAGTFLSLMDTF
+58 AAAGTFLNIIDTH

-84 VKIFIILYTIT
+84 VKIFIILYTVT
-95 AIGSFIFL
+95 AIGSFILL
-103 NGIPL
+103 NRIPL
-108 DYFKLPLEPVQIFYL
+108 DYFRLPLEPVQIFYL
-123 LTAYLVLA
+123 LTAYLLLA

-144 YAFIPERTGLV
+144 YAFIPEKTGFV

-163 ACGAILP
+163 ACGAIIP

-182 IIFAALIPLIIIP
+182 IILAALIPLIILP
-195 FQSPPANKIHMM
+195 FERPPANKIH
-207 TKLMPRGKRFA
+207 TKTKTISRGKRFA
-218 LQASVLFILVISG
+218 LQASGLFIVIIAGLLVS
-231 LIVLMGGSTGINV
+231 MGDGIGIKVN
-244 TPSPYKDLSR
+244 PSPYKDLSR
-254 ILKFPDTRIFK
+254 VLKFPDTRIFE

-272 KFDNV
+272 RFDSV

-290 KFKGTLPEQE
+290 KFKDILPKQW
-300 AIYKDGDTPFFI
+300 AIYRDGDTPFFG
-312 YKPHRQTDEWF
+312 YKLQLQKDEWF
-323 SKFTLPY
+323 SRFTLPY
-330 AGYMLARNPEHILL
+330 AGYMLAPNPEHILL
-344 IQDGGGSGIPCVM
+344 IQDGGGSGIPCAM
-357 ASGARN
+357 ACGALN
-363 ITIVEQNPQI
+363 ITIVEQKPQI
-373 AQMVRKHYNIPVV
+373 AHMVRKNYNIPVV
-386 NQNPKAFLARSDTHY
+386 NQNPRAFMAQSDNHY

-406 ENWGSSLPGSDA
+406 ENWGSSIPGSDA

-427 ESFSEYLNHLTENGI
+427 ASFSGYLNHLTENGI

-454 DCVRLWAEAYESLR
+454 DSIRLWAGAYESLR
-468 SLEFKNPEQHI
+468 SLEFENPEQHI

-496 FNDMTALK
+496 FNDTVVLK
-504 DFAQNMN
+504 DFARNMN
-511 FDLVFLPGITKE
+511 FDLVYLPGITKE

-528 NRFDAPYYFSELN
+528 NMFDAPYHFFEIN
-541 RLAEAYRSK
+541 RLAEAYRSG

-583 ALYKMTGSRFYSL
+583 TLYKMTGSRFYSL
-596 FMSGELVVCVV
+596 FMSGEIVVSVV
-607 FLQALVIAI
+607 FLEALVIAI
-616 FLLIVPVLTI
+616 LLLMLPVFTI

-631 KPNISHMLYFLA
+631 KPNISHLIYFLA
-643 VGTGFMFVELFFIKK
+643 VGAGFMFVELFFIKK
-658 YILIFGDPVISF
+658 YIFIFGDPVISF
-670 TVVLTGILIFSGLGG
+670 TVVLTGILIFSGFGG

-707 VLVFLGLDSMIRGIL
+707 ILVFLGLDPMIHGIL

-736 LILPCFLVGFP
+736 LILPCFLVGLP

-773 VLASV
+773 VLTSI

-789 PIIILFAAA
+789 PIIILCAAA

-809 KTIGQK
+809 KIIGQK

>member
-1 MCENHFNKSVM
+1 
-12 LPMILT
+12 MILA

-58 AAAGTFLSLMDTF
+58 AAAGTFLNIIDTR
-71 KKDWEQRLSASGP
+71 KKDWEKRLSSSGP
-84 VKIFIILYTIT
+84 VKFFIILYTVT
-95 AIGSFIFL
+95 AIGSFMVL
-103 NGIPL
+103 NRIPL
-108 DYFKLPLEPVQIFYL
+108 DYFRLPLEPVQIFYL
-123 LTAYLVLA
+123 FTAYLLLS

-144 YAFIPERTGLV
+144 YAFIPEKTGFV

-163 ACGAILP
+163 ACGAIIP

-182 IIFAALIPLIIIP
+182 IILAALIPLIILP
-195 FQSPPANKIHMM
+195 FERPPANKIH
-207 TKLMPRGKRFA
+207 TKTKTTSRGKRFA
-218 LQASVLFILVISG
+218 LQASGLFIVIIAGLLVS
-231 LIVLMGGSTGINV
+231 MGDGIGIKVN
-244 TPSPYKDLSR
+244 PSPYKDLSR
-254 ILKFPDTRIFK
+254 VLKFPDTRIFE

-272 KFDNV
+272 RFDSV

-290 KFKGTLPEQE
+290 KFKDILPKQW
-300 AIYKDGDTPFFI
+300 AIYKDGDTPFFG
-312 YKPHRQTDEWF
+312 YKLQLQKDEWF
-323 SKFTLPY
+323 SRFTLPY
-330 AGYMLARNPEHILL
+330 AGYMLAPNPEHILL
-344 IQDGGGSGIPCVM
+344 IQDGGGSGIPCAM
-357 ASGARN
+357 ACGACN
-363 ITIVEQNPQI
+363 ITIVEQKPQI
-373 AQMVRKHYNIPVV
+373 AHMVRKNYNIPVV
-386 NQNPKAFLARSDTHY
+386 NQNPRAFMARSDNHY

-427 ESFSEYLNHLTENGI
+427 SSFSVYLNHLTENGI

-454 DCVRLWAEAYESLR
+454 DSIRLWAGAYESLR
-468 SLEFKNPEQHI
+468 SLEFENPEQHI

-496 FNDMTALK
+496 FNDMAVLK

-511 FDLVFLPGITKE
+511 FDLVFLPDITKE

-528 NRFDAPYYFSELN
+528 NIFDAPYYFFEIN
-541 RLAEAYRSK
+541 RLAEAYRSG

-596 FMSGELVVCVV
+596 FMSGELVVYVV

-616 FLLIVPVLTI
+616 FLLMLPVFTI

-631 KPNISHMLYFLA
+631 KSNISHILYFLA
-643 VGTGFMFVELFFIKK
+643 VGAGFMFVELFFIKK
-658 YILIFGDPVISF
+658 YIFIFGDPVISF
-670 TVVLTGILIFSGLGG
+670 TMVLTGVLVFSGLGG

-694 GLRNVLI
+694 GLRYVLI

-707 VLVFLGLDSMIRGIL
+707 IFIFLGLDPMIHRIL
-722 GFSKILQYA
+722 GLSKILQYT
-731 LAILL
+731 LATLI
-736 LILPCFLVGFP
+736 LILPGFLVGLP
-747 FPLGMRYLLNR
+747 FPLGMRFLLNR

-773 VLASV
+773 VLTSII
-778 LSAQIALSLGI
+778 SAQIALSLGI
-789 PIIILFAAA
+789 PIIILCAAA
-798 AYLLAFLISNT
+798 AYLVAFFISNT
-809 KTIGQK
+809 KTIGP

>member
-1 MCENHFNKSVM
+1 
-12 LPMILT
+12 MILT

-38 SISQWNHL
+38 SLSQWNHL

-58 AAAGTFLSLMDTF
+58 AAAGTFLNIMDTH
-71 KKDWEQRLSASGP
+71 KKDWEQRLSTSGP
-84 VKIFIILYTIT
+84 VKIFILLYSVT
-95 AIGSFIFL
+95 AIGSFIVL
-103 NGIPL
+103 NQIPL
-108 DYFKLPLEPVQIFYL
+108 DYFRLPLEPVQIFYL
-123 LTAYLVLA
+123 LTSYLVLA

-144 YAFIPERTGLV
+144 YAFIPEKTGFV

-170 VPFLPLLGEGRF
+170 VPFLPLLGEGKF
-182 IIFAALIPLIIIP
+182 IILAALIPLIIIP
-195 FQSPPANKIHMM
+195 FESTAEKKILTT
-207 TKLMPRGKRFA
+207 TKTISRGKRFT
-218 LQASVLFILVISG
+218 LQVSGLFIVIIAGLLV
-231 LIVLMGGSTGINV
+231 STGDGIGINV
-244 TPSPYKDLSR
+244 IPSPYKDLSR
-254 ILKFPDTRIFK
+254 VLKFPDTQIFE
-265 TVTGLRG
+265 TITGLRG
-272 KFDNV
+272 RFDSV

-290 KFKGTLPEQE
+290 KFKGILPEQL
-300 AIYKDGDTPFFI
+300 AIFKDGDTPFYI
-312 YKPHRQTDEWF
+312 NKPSLQKDVWF
-323 SKFTLPY
+323 SRFTLPY

-344 IQDGGGSGIPCVM
+344 IQDGGGSAIPCAM
-357 ASGARN
+357 ASGVRN

-373 AQMVRKHYNIPVV
+373 AHMVRKNYNIPVV

-427 ESFSEYLNHLTENGI
+427 TSFSEYLNHLTKNGI

-454 DCVRLWAEAYESLR
+454 DSVRLWAGAYESLR
-468 SLEFKNPEQHI
+468 SLEFENPEQHI

-491 VSVKP
+491 ISVKP
-496 FNDMTALK
+496 FNDTDVLK

-511 FDLVFLPGITKE
+511 FDLVFLPGITIE

-528 NRFDAPYYFSELN
+528 NIFDAPYHFFEIN
-541 RLAEAYRSK
+541 RLAEAYRSG
-550 TEKAYFETYPLDVAP
+550 TEHIFFKTYPLDVIP
-565 QSDSRP
+565 QPDTRP
-571 FPGRFLKWSKLK
+571 FPGRFLKWAKLK
-583 ALYKMTGSRFYSL
+583 ALYKITGSRFYSL
-596 FMSGELVVCVV
+596 FMSGEVVVCVV

-616 FLLIVPVLTI
+616 FLLILPVFTI

-631 KPNISHMLYFLA
+631 KPNISYMLYFLA
-643 VGTGFMFVELFFIKK
+643 VGAGFMFVELFFIKK
-658 YILIFGDPVISF
+658 YIIIFGDPVISF

-685 YCSQRIGPG
+685 YCSQRIGPA

-701 ALIAVL
+701 VLIAVL
-707 VLVFLGLDSMIRGIL
+707 ILVFLGFDSMIRGIL
-722 GFSKILQYA
+722 GCSKILQYA

-736 LILPCFLVGFP
+736 LILPCFLVGLP

-758 PAQRAYAWTANGCAS
+758 PAHRAYAWTANGCAS
-773 VLASV
+773 VLTSI

-789 PIIILFAAA
+789 PIIILCAAA
-798 AYLLAFLISNT
+798 AYLLAFLMSNP